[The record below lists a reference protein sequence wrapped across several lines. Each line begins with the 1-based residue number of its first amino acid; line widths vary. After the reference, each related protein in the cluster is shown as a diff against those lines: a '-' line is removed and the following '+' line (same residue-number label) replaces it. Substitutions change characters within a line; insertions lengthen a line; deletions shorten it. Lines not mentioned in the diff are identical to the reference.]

1 MDVTYKTFTCGE
13 KSERATIVAFENQDM
28 QTWLTIVVQT
38 HYPIVVIDQY
48 DQPIGTLTL
57 EFIAK
62 RLVESSSEY
71 ILQKHELL
79 PIQCVKKSDP
89 FPVEQRKL
97 SVVID
102 GEQIVGVITQR
113 TLQAVQDQDGATLS
127 LIFDS
132 AYEGIV
138 IIDRNQTITSMNQSY
153 RDFLGGLKERDVIGR
168 DVTSVIDNTELHQVV
183 KTGIPER
190 GKVQTIQ
197 GQKMVVHRLP
207 IWQEGEIVGAVGM
220 LIFEGM
226 TELHRIL
233 QHEATS
239 KAKAV
244 QMERQGAVQTFET
257 MIGKSASIQ
266 RVKSLA
272 RKASR
277 TKASVVIQGESGTGK
292 ELFAQGIHHM
302 SSRAEGPFV
311 AINCSAFPEN
321 LLESELFGYEGGA
334 FTDARKGGR
343 RGKFEQAHG
352 GTLFLDEVSEMSPS
366 MQAKILRILE
376 TKEIVRIGS
385 EQVIHSDFR
394 IVAAT
399 NKDLKSLVQE
409 GQFRQDLFYRLHVI
423 RLTVPPLRERKEDIP
438 NLLGFHMERL
448 AQEYG
453 IEKKAISEEAMRLF
467 LQYHWPGNVRELV
480 NAVDYVVTMTDG
492 QPVLADHLPEPFTS
506 PALKID
512 DECSELERVLQ
523 EVGGNKTK
531 AAEKLGIHRA
541 TLYRKLQQ

>member
-1 MDVTYKTFTCGE
+1 MNMDVTYKTFTCGE
-13 KSERATIVAFENQDM
+13 KSEQATIVAFENQDM

-38 HYPIVVIDQY
+38 EHPIVIIDQH

-62 RLVESSSEY
+62 RLEESSSEY
-71 ILQKHELL
+71 ILPKHELL
-79 PIQCVKKSDP
+79 PVQCVKKSDP
-89 FPVEQRKL
+89 FPVEQRML

-102 GEQIVGVITQR
+102 GDRIVGVITQR
-113 TLQAVQDQDGATLS
+113 TLQTVRDQDGATLS

-233 QHEATS
+233 QYEATS

-244 QMERQGAVQTFET
+244 KTEKQGAVQTFET
-257 MIGKSASIQ
+257 MIGKSPSIQ

-302 SSRAEGPFV
+302 SSRSEGPFV

-352 GTLFLDEVSEMSPS
+352 GTLFLDEVSEMSSS

-399 NKDLKSLVQE
+399 NKDLKALVQE

-438 NLLGFHMERL
+438 KLLGFHMERL
-448 AQEYG
+448 AQEYEV
-453 IEKKAISEEAMRLF
+453 EKKS
-467 LQYHWPGNVRELV
+467 N
-480 NAVDYVVTMTDG
+480 
-492 QPVLADHLPEPFTS
+492 
-506 PALKID
+506 
-512 DECSELERVLQ
+512 
-523 EVGGNKTK
+523 
-531 AAEKLGIHRA
+531 
-541 TLYRKLQQ
+541 

>member
-13 KSERATIVAFENQDM
+13 KSERATIVAFENQDI
-28 QTWLTIVVQT
+28 QTWLMIVVHT
-38 HYPIVVIDQY
+38 EHSIVIIDQHH
-48 DQPIGTLTL
+48 QPIGTVTL

-62 RLVESSSEY
+62 RLVESSGED

-89 FPVEQRKL
+89 FPVEQRTL
-97 SVVID
+97 SVVTD
-102 GEQIVGVITQR
+102 GERIVGVITQR
-113 TLQAVQDQDGATLS
+113 MLQTVQDQDRATLS

-233 QHEATS
+233 QHEVAS
-239 KAKAV
+239 KAGAV
-244 QMERQGAVQTFET
+244 NTEREGAVQTFET

-352 GTLFLDEVSEMSPS
+352 GTLFLDEVSEMSSS

-376 TKEIVRIGS
+376 TKEVVRIGS

-438 NLLGFHMERL
+438 KLLGFHMERL

-453 IEKKAISEEAMRLF
+453 IEKKAISEEAMQLL
-467 LQYHWPGNVRELV
+467 LQYRWPGNVRELV
-480 NAVDYVVTMTDG
+480 NVVDYVVTMTDG
-492 QPVLADHLPEPFTS
+492 QHVLVDHLPS
-506 PALKID
+506 RLQAL
-512 DECSELERVLQ
+512 S
-523 EVGGNKTK
+523 
-531 AAEKLGIHRA
+531 
-541 TLYRKLQQ
+541 